1 MQLSQSRLLQHLLPP
16 VTEVCGK
23 FSDLSSEIS
32 TLGQSSVVTITNIDR
47 YLDVSVVVSHD
58 LVVKIHT
65 QSNDV
70 FPHTVIKNTPVVAVQ
85 PRTAP

>member
-32 TLGQSSVVTITNIDR
+32 TLGQSSLVVTIT
-47 YLDVSVVVSHD
+47 DVD
-58 LVVKIHT
+58 MLV
-65 QSNDV
+65 
-70 FPHTVIKNTPVVAVQ
+70 
-85 PRTAP
+85 